1 MKEQLDNP
9 FGNFE
14 FRVLPTLDKVAGFIG
29 RVVSLGTTTELC
41 LSEHKSGAAE
51 MLDQHLDA
59 QPELPFGD
67 TIQPVYLTDA
77 QVASEL
83 RLRSGWDDCGN
94 YTSFVE
100 GSRS

>member
-1 MKEQLDNP
+1 MEAFPNFTP
-9 FGNFE
+9 FP
-14 FRVLPTLDKVAGFIG
+14 RIQKVIDGVKKIAL
-29 RVVSLGTTTELC
+29 LGARTELC
-41 LSEHKSGAAE
+41 LSEHKRGAAE